1 MPILP
6 QGRFLENCMALI
18 DTIIRAVKDH
28 GASDLHL
35 TTGSPP
41 VLRVDGDIL
50 VLPHEPLTNQATEQF
65 LFEIMSED
73 DRRVFERTKD
83 LDFAYEIKGVVRLR
97 CNVFEQSKGVGAVL
111 RLIPTH
117 ILSVEQLN
125 LPPQIL
131 DFTEYNKGLVLITGP
146 TGSGKSSTLAAMID
160 HINVT
165 RKCHIITIEDPIE
178 FVHDSK
184 MSLVNQREVGRNTKD
199 FASALRAAL
208 REDPDVVLVGELR
221 DLETIQLA
229 VTAAETGHLVFGT
242 LHSRTGP
249 QTIDRMID
257 VFPEG
262 AKAMIRVM
270 LSESIKG
277 VITQQL
283 LKRASGHG
291 RVPAVEMLK
300 VNVAIANLIREG
312 RTFQIPSQ
320 MQVMKKEGAVTM
332 DEALTGLVEKG
343 LVTYEDALNVAE
355 DRDSFSRYFGRRSTT
370 TRIFSQ
376 TQAAAEQQKAQS
388 PTPPNQDRQTQPA
401 TTRTSRFTIT
411 RK

>member
-1 MPILP
+1 
-6 QGRFLENCMALI
+6 MALI
-18 DTIIRAVKDH
+18 DTIIRAVKDYD
-28 GASDLHL
+28 ASDLHL

-41 VLRVDGDIL
+41 VLRVDGDII
-50 VLPHEPLTNQATEQF
+50 VLQHEPLTNQATEQF
-65 LFEIMSED
+65 LYEIMSEE
-73 DRRVFERTKD
+73 DRRAFERTKD
-83 LDFAYEIKGVVRLR
+83 IDFAYEIKGVVRLR
-97 CNVFEQSKGVGAVL
+97 CNAFEQMKGIGAVL

-160 HINVT
+160 HINAT

-229 VTAAETGHLVFGT
+229 VTAAETGRLVFGT

-249 QTIDRMID
+249 QTIDRLID

-270 LSESIKG
+270 LSESLKG

-283 LKRASGHG
+283 LKRANGHG

-312 RTFQIPSQ
+312 RTFQIQSQ
-320 MQVMKKEGAVTM
+320 MQVMKREGAMTM
-332 DEALTGLVEKG
+332 DEALMSLVEKG
-343 LVTYEDALNVAE
+343 TVTYESALNIAE
-355 DRDSFSRYFGRRSTT
+355 DREAFNRYFGKRPATT
-370 TRIFSQ
+370 TRIMTRQ
-376 TQAAAEQQKAQS
+376 QAAPEQSAQPKAEQPAQS
-388 PTPPNQDRQTQPA
+388 TP
-401 TTRTSRFTIT
+401 RTSRFTST